1 MRDVWSY
8 VSKAS
13 SEAVAG
19 KTKAVAKL
27 ASTKKNRGV
36 RSLPFDENRVVLKWK
51 ELSSGANQGVGRGE
65 GDDYINASTVSG
77 SRDHQLKKV
86 DIGLSIISVNPVS

>member
-1 MRDVWSY
+1 MYGADGWMRDVWSY

-36 RSLPFDENRVVLKWK
+36 TSLPFDENRVVLKWK
-51 ELSSGANQGVGRGE
+51 ELFGEANQGRGFG
-65 GDDYINASTVSG
+65 GDDYINASQVAGKSTFC
-77 SRDHQLKKV
+77 HH
-86 DIGLSIISVNPVS
+86 P